1 MRIPEGLTDVIGKR
15 LSRLSDECNGVLGVA
30 AVIGR
35 DFSLDV
41 LLRVADIAEED
52 LFAMLE
58 EAQAAAVIEEQGT
71 VRGVVGFRFA
81 HAFFRQTLY
90 EEAFAPRRI
99 RLHQQVGQALEEVY
113 GTRLEEHASELAEH
127 FSHSSDPAGLEKAL
141 RYGEMAAERAMSVY
155 AYSEAVDHLERCVDV
170 HEVLNDG
177 DKAKRCDLL
186 LKLGEALIPAGEPL
200 RAAREA
206 APEAQALSEKL
217 SDESR
222 TLRACWLAIKG
233 IAAYGTMAVS
243 TADELRP
250 WIEKADVL
258 ARPGTTD
265 RFFAD
270 RHLSVLLISENRV
283 AESWDLRVGN
293 LEQAQ
298 RLDDPSLLR
307 GALFAIFAR
316 AWAPHHHEFVAT
328 LVKEQMQRAGG
339 PQIDTG
345 VIRHL
350 LVLGERELVEDQ
362 WHRLQQE
369 ADRRRLPLVL
379 MHARA
384 NEAVAATLDGELEDA
399 ARITEEILEI
409 GESFGAAAAG
419 AQVSA
424 LGVRPL
430 IYLGRFEEALRP
442 IQWLVDVAV
451 WGIHPST
458 QAMCHAHMGLHDEAR
473 GGLRRTM
480 EQGGITAEQ
489 DETTEAVLA
498 MLLEAAVLVEDREA
512 AEVFSQRLAALS
524 HLSVFF
530 VVNVCPGRILGSAA
544 SLLGKPNEA
553 RELYLQGLEASE
565 KLRNRPEIALIRMEL
580 AALLLDHYP
589 DERAEALDHLDFA
602 IAELRGMKMQPSLE
616 RALSHRELLEA

>member
-1 MRIPEGLTDVIGKR
+1 M
-15 LSRLSDECNGVLGVA
+15 
-30 AVIGR
+30 
-35 DFSLDV
+35 
-41 LLRVADIAEED
+41 
-52 LFAMLE
+52 
-58 EAQAAAVIEEQGT
+58 IEEQGT

-99 RLHQQVGQALEEVY
+99 QLHQQVGQALEEVY

-442 IQWLVDVAV
+442 IQRLVDVAV

-512 AEVFSQRLAALS
+512 TEVFSQRLAALS
-524 HLSVFF
+524 HLSGFF

-553 RELYLQGLEASE
+553 REL
-565 KLRNRPEIALIRMEL
+565 
-580 AALLLDHYP
+580 
-589 DERAEALDHLDFA
+589 
-602 IAELRGMKMQPSLE
+602 
-616 RALSHRELLEA
+616 